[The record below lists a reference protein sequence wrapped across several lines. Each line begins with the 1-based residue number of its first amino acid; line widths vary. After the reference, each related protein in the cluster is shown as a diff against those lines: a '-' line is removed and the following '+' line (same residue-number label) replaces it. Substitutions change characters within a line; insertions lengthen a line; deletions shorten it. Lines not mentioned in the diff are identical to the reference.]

1 MKEREETDDYSVIVS
16 RLLKEKITERL
27 GKNEQVILLQNR
39 RGYSP
44 VMECRDCGWVE
55 MCRNCEITLT
65 FHKIGNRLR
74 CHYCGL
80 ERQVPVTCRECQGAN
95 LVLAGLGT
103 QKVEDALNELF
114 PEGRLLRMDMDTT
127 RRRGAHVEMLK
138 KFGQRDSV
146 SYTHLTLPT
155 ICSV

>member
-16 RLLKEKITERL
+16 SLLRDKITERL
-27 GKNEQVILLQNR
+27 KQNEQVILLQNR

-55 MCRNCEITLT
+55 MCHNCEITLT
-65 FHKIGNRLR
+65 FHKAGNMLR

-80 ERQVPVTCRECQGAN
+80 ERQVIATCRECNGAN

-103 QKVEDALNELF
+103 RE
-114 PEGRLLRMDMDTT
+114 
-127 RRRGAHVEMLK
+127 
-138 KFGQRDSV
+138 S
-146 SYTHLTLPT
+146 
-155 ICSV
+155 